1 MRVLAITEEL
11 RCSFSPTSLSV
22 LSRSPRS
29 TDSPWCSIE
38 SETEMPMLI
47 LASIVSAFAFVYL
60 LVAIVRP
67 EKF

>member
-1 MRVLAITEEL
+1 
-11 RCSFSPTSLSV
+11 
-22 LSRSPRS
+22 
-29 TDSPWCSIE
+29 
-38 SETEMPMLI
+38 MLI

>member
-1 MRVLAITEEL
+1 
-11 RCSFSPTSLSV
+11 
-22 LSRSPRS
+22 
-29 TDSPWCSIE
+29 
-38 SETEMPMLI
+38 MPMLI